1 MDRSRDE
8 DGIRKRQDDV
18 AWASEKEKEFE
29 RKRDGRGKKEMRGLK
44 RGTEKREKE
53 KKKKSVGRAKEKER
67 KGEKR
72 PRQRPTYFAGP
83 MRRRNVAARCS
94 SDLGTKY
101 SAASRQRERE
111 AKVARPNRALLRFS
125 CSRAFASE
133 RAESWLSVS

>member
-29 RKRDGRGKKEMRGLK
+29 RKRDGRGKKEMRGL
-44 RGTEKREKE
+44 GVKE
-53 KKKKSVGRAKEKER
+53 GKGKEKKSVGRAKEKER

>member
-1 MDRSRDE
+1 MDERE
-8 DGIRKRQDDV
+8 GK
-18 AWASEKEKEFE
+18 KLE
-29 RKRDGRGKKEMRGLK
+29 RKRDGRGEKEMRGLE
-44 RGTEKREKE
+44 RGSERGRRKG
-53 KKKKSVGRAKEKER
+53 KKNVRRAKEKER